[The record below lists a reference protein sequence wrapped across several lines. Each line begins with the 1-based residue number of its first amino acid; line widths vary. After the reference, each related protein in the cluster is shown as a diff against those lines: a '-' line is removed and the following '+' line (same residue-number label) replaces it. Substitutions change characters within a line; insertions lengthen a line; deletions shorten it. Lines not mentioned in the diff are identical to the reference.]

1 MMMITFILRYSP
13 LLDMWFLSMHSH
25 VILSTWVTNFF
36 IEHFWISTKVVK
48 LQRWHGW
55 CHMKLL
61 PSQCILCTPYN
72 HAPCCLMQSHIR
84 KVYACLAATCHLH
97 FWQNDWDLLRA
108 TAVTRG
114 WNRYQKKESTQKVD
128 PGEEIFPTA
137 PAGIWTCNLSIT
149 RFCTDFHTVLTPL
162 STCGVFMRVF
172 KSDFS
177 AAHQG
182 LFYCY
187 SFML

>member
-1 MMMITFILRYSP
+1 MVFFFCLVSDFSLLKTLDTFIACWVIWVIHNPPNSGVQHEKQEAFVQRMQILMMMITFILRYSP
-13 LLDMWFLSMHSH
+13 LLDMWFLSMQSH

-72 HAPCCLMQSHIR
+72 HAPCCLMQSHIC

-108 TAVTRG
+108 TAVTQG
-114 WNRYQKKESTQKVD
+114 WNR
-128 PGEEIFPTA
+128 
-137 PAGIWTCNLSIT
+137 
-149 RFCTDFHTVLTPL
+149 
-162 STCGVFMRVF
+162 
-172 KSDFS
+172 
-177 AAHQG
+177 
-182 LFYCY
+182 
-187 SFML
+187 